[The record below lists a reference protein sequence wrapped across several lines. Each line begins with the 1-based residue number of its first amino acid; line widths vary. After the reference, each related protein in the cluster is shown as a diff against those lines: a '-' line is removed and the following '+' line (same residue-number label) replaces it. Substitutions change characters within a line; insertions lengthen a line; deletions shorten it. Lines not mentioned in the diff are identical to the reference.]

1 MPMPTVHGP
10 FWAGCRCR
18 QVRRDERAARTN
30 TPIDWHNG
38 GRLEVN
44 GGMNGRP
51 AVCKLTKIGN
61 VCENVSS
68 TGYDRRKTGGND
80 KRVSRSKD

>member
-18 QVRRDERAARTN
+18 QARRTGSKDKHA
-30 TPIDWHNG
+30 IDWHNG

-68 TGYDRRKTGGND
+68 TR
-80 KRVSRSKD
+80 